1 MSVFPGGD
9 SYFGALLNS
18 WIHVMMYSY
27 YALALLRIRCPWKRF
42 LTMAQLIQ
50 FLSVLIY
57 TVFSFHY
64 LKDSVTWAQQTA
76 WIVQT
81 TEMVSLFVLF
91 LHFYKKAYSKKK
103 AHRKTID
110 SRDSAFDTAAEEQAS
125 LSSESTDDVDDQPT
139 DEQ

>member
-42 LTMAQLIQ
+42 LTMAQLMQ

-57 TVFSFHY
+57 TIFSFYY
-64 LKDSVTWAQQTA
+64 LKDKTTWLQQSA

-81 TEMVSLFVLF
+81 GEMVSLFVLF
-91 LHFYKKAYSKKK
+91 MHFYKKAYSKTSLQRK
-103 AHRKTID
+103 A
-110 SRDSAFDTAAEEQAS
+110 SEPSDSASDTTSEQAS
-125 LSSESTDDVDDQPT
+125 VSSVSADDIDDQAT
-139 DEQ
+139 NVQ